1 MSIKNLFDWTNIR
14 HGREEMRYRLETDR
28 EFFGDDLAE
37 NMETQGIL
45 VVLEEIAASL
55 DQTQT
60 PCNCCGTKVRSD
72 IVGYYAAIAID
83 GSITRVRK
91 AATNL
96 RQAATQPSEGE

>member
-1 MSIKNLFDWTNIR
+1 MNKIEASQ
-14 HGREEMRYRLETDR
+14 RLE
-28 EFFGDDLAE
+28 EIAE
-37 NMETQGIL
+37 S
-45 VVLEEIAASL
+45 LEEIAASL

-72 IVGYYAAIAID
+72 VVAYYAAIAVE

-96 RQAATQPSEGE
+96 RQAEQNITPWTEYELKGER